1 MARKLSS
8 PSPQI
13 GAVRKSRNGIR
24 GRRPASDRAVVVTVK
39 VALEEFG
46 QFSLTGVG
54 EKEQLDAGGAPLQ
67 ASDKAPL
74 NPAMGVRES
83 VKVAVSPAVSPNPAG
98 EAEREKSA
106 RATASASEALS

>member
-1 MARKLSS
+1 MARKPST
-8 PSPQI
+8 PSPQM
-13 GAVRKSRNGIR
+13 GAGRKSRNGIL
-24 GRRPASDRAVVVTVK
+24 GQRPASDRAVVVTVN

-46 QFSLTGVG
+46 QFRLTAVG

-67 ASDKAPL
+67 ASDRAPL

-83 VKVAVSPAVSPNPAG
+83 VKVAVSPAASANLEG

-106 RATASASEALS
+106 RETASASEALS